1 MTGSR
6 HIELFLI
13 DSRHIEVSVL
23 ASGDHDKEL
32 RSTQTTEIHE
42 RN

>member
-6 HIELFLI
+6 HTELFLI
-13 DSRHIEVSVL
+13 DSRHIEVFVL
-23 ASGDHDKEL
+23 ALGDHGKEL
-32 RSTQTTEIHE
+32 RSTQTTEIYE